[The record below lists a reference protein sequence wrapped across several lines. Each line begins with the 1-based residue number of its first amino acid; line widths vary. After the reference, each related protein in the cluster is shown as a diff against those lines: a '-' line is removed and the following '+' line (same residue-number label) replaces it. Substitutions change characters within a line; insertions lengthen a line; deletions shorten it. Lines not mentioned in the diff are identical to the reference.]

1 MGELFLKDD
10 MTNKPVNVLFL
21 QTSFYN
27 VLDQLITTK
36 VFLIMCSYVVII
48 WLIIDNQGINGS
60 D

>member
-1 MGELFLKDD
+1 

-36 VFLIMCSYVVII
+36 VFFGYV
-48 WLIIDNQGINGS
+48 WLRCNHIVDH
-60 D
+60 

>member
-36 VFLIMCSYVVII
+36 VFLVMCG
-48 WLIIDNQGINGS
+48 LRG
-60 D
+60 

>member
-36 VFLIMCSYVVII
+36 VFLVMCGYVVII
-48 WLIIDNQGINGS
+48 WLIIDNQSINGS

>member
-36 VFLIMCSYVVII
+36 VFLVMCGHVVII
-48 WLIIDNQGINGS
+48 
-60 D
+60 

>member
-27 VLDQLITTK
+27 VLDQVITTK
-36 VFLIMCSYVVII
+36 VCLVMCGYVVII
-48 WLIIDNQGINGS
+48 
-60 D
+60 

>member
-36 VFLIMCSYVVII
+36 VFLVMCGYVVII

>member
-36 VFLIMCSYVVII
+36 VFLIMCGYVVII

>member
-1 MGELFLKDD
+1 MGELFLKDGI
-10 MTNKPVNVLFL
+10 TNKPANILFL
-21 QTSFYN
+21 QASFYN

-36 VFLIMCSYVVII
+36 VFLIMCGYVVII